1 MLKKSTIQLLRF
13 HFSFFLMPVYWFALS
28 QIVYKS
34 WPRAILVFVILHL
47 LVYPA
52 SNGYN
57 SYMDRDEGSIGGLKK
72 PLQPTKELFYTTVVM
87 DIIAILL
94 GLLISIYFAVGLL
107 SFILASRAYSY
118 RGIRLKKYP
127 ILGYLTVIFFQ
138 GAISFLLVYHG
149 SSMLAPFHLPKD
161 IIIAMVASSLL
172 IGGFYP
178 LTQIYQHEDDMKDG
192 VKTISYL
199 LGIKGTFIYVAIVY
213 TIAMM
218 VLGLYFFVS
227 FEVKEFLLLATIM
240 LPVVVFF
247 LGWGKSVWKDKT
259 KADFEHTMRMNLIA
273 SICSNIGFIAVM
285 LMNDFQK

>member
-1 MLKKSTIQLLRF
+1 
-13 HFSFFLMPVYWFALS
+13 
-28 QIVYKS
+28 
-34 WPRAILVFVILHL
+34 
-47 LVYPA
+47 
-52 SNGYN
+52 
-57 SYMDRDEGSIGGLKK
+57 
-72 PLQPTKELFYTTVVM
+72 M

-94 GLLISIYFAVGLL
+94 GLLISVYFAVGLL
-107 SFILASRAYSY
+107 SFILASRTYSY

-138 GAISFLLVYHG
+138 GAVSFLLIYHG
-149 SSMLAPFHLPKD
+149 SSRPAPFHLPKD

-227 FEVKEFLLLATIM
+227 FEVKEFLVLMIFM
-240 LPVVVFF
+240 LPVLIYFF
-247 LGWGKSVWKDKT
+247 IWASKVWKDRAM
-259 KADFEHTMRMNLIA
+259 ADFEHTMQMNKVGAFCMNL
-273 SICSNIGFIAVM
+273 GFIVIMVM
-285 LMNDFQK
+285 Q